1 MVATGL
7 LTMEVSQMN
16 DKLKDKFDSKTPL
29 VLDTDR
35 RPLLDKDVVK
45 GPPNYVVPLIIIGM
59 ALTVLLILDL
69 G

>member
-16 DKLKDKFDSKTPL
+16 DKLRDKFDSKTPL
-29 VLDTDR
+29 VIDTDNR
-35 RPLLDKDVVK
+35 RILDKNEVK
-45 GPPNYVVPLIIIGM
+45 KSSSSVVPLIIIGM
-59 ALTVLLILDL
+59 ALIVLLILDL

>member
-35 RPLLDKDVVK
+35 RPLLDKDEVK

>member
-1 MVATGL
+1 
-7 LTMEVSQMN
+7 MN

-35 RPLLDKDVVK
+35 RPLLDKDEVK

>member
-16 DKLKDKFDSKTPL
+16 DKLRDKFDSKTPL
-29 VLDTDR
+29 VIDTDNR
-35 RPLLDKDVVK
+35 RILDKNEVK

-59 ALTVLLILDL
+59 ALTALLILDL
-69 G
+69 S